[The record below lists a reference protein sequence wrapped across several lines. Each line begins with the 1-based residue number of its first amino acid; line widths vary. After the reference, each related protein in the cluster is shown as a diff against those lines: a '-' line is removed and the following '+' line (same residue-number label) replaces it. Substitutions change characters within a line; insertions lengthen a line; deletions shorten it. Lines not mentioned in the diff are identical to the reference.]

1 MMPPEMR
8 QQLVEYKESCE
19 ADLARLDAADVV
31 APGDREQLRE
41 LIQTI
46 ALLLELDAME
56 EVTE

>member
-31 APGDREQLRE
+31 APGDREQHYNTSLS
-41 LIQTI
+41 
-46 ALLLELDAME
+46 
-56 EVTE
+56 